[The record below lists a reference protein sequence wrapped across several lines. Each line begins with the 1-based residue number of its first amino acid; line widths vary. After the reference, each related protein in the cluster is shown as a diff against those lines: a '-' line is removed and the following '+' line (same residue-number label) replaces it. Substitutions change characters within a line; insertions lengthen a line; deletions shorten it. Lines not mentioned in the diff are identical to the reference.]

1 MSFSGMVKEELSRQ
15 ISTARHCRIAEIAAL
30 LSACGK
36 MTAAGILRFQTENDA
51 VVRKYFTFVQKTFN
65 IETEIAIRE
74 SRQMKKGNVY
84 YVEIA
89 DPGQVETVLQGT
101 KLSVNEGDG
110 ETLYTENALL
120 TQQSC
125 CKRAFIRG
133 AFLASGSISD
143 PEKGYHF
150 EIVTQDE
157 RKAAHLQEIICS
169 FQIDAK
175 IVLRK
180 KSYVVYVKEGA
191 QIVDMLAIMEA
202 NVALMNLENIRI
214 LKEMRNSVNRKV
226 NCETANINKTVNAAV
241 KQIEDIR
248 LIEQK
253 KGFHNLNEGLA
264 EIAELRL
271 QYPEATLKEL
281 GMMLNPQVGKSGVNH
296 RLRKLSEIAD
306 ELRMNEEEFIMIKKP
321 ITIHLSTGLEARP
334 VAQLVQVASQ
344 FNSEIYVEIGR
355 KKVNAKSIMGMMT
368 LGLDAGEEITLSANG
383 EDEEDA
389 MKSIE
394 NYLSNQ

>member
-51 VVRKYFTFVQKTFN
+51 VVRKYFTLLQKTFN

-84 YVEIA
+84 YVEIT

-306 ELRMNEEEFIMIKKP
+306 ELRMNEEEKP

>member
-51 VVRKYFTFVQKTFN
+51 VVRKYFTLLQKTFN
-65 IETEIAIRE
+65 IETEIAIHE

-157 RKAAHLQEIICS
+157 RKATHLQEIICS

-306 ELRMNEEEFIMIKKP
+306 ELRMNEED
-321 ITIHLSTGLEARP
+321 LL
-334 VAQLVQVASQ
+334 
-344 FNSEIYVEIGR
+344 
-355 KKVNAKSIMGMMT
+355 
-368 LGLDAGEEITLSANG
+368 
-383 EDEEDA
+383 
-389 MKSIE
+389 
-394 NYLSNQ
+394 

>member
-51 VVRKYFTFVQKTFN
+51 VVRKYFTLLQKTFN

-74 SRQMKKGNVY
+74 SSMLKKGNVY
-84 YVEIA
+84 HVEIT
-89 DPGQVETVLQGT
+89 DLLQVQNVLQGT

-150 EIVTQDE
+150 EIVCQDE
-157 RKAAHLQEIICS
+157 AKAENLRDIIHT

-191 QIVDMLAIMEA
+191 QIVDMLAVMEA
-202 NVALMNLENIRI
+202 NVALMDLENIRI

-241 KQIEDIR
+241 KQMEDIKLVR
-248 LIEQK
+248 QKIGFEQ
-253 KGFHNLNEGLA
+253 LNEGLA
-264 EIAELRL
+264 QVAELRM

-281 GMMLNPQVGKSGVNH
+281 GMMLSPQVGKSGVNH
-296 RLRKLSEIAD
+296 RLRKLSAMAD
-306 ELRMNEEEFIMIKKP
+306 ELREKQ
-321 ITIHLSTGLEARP
+321 G
-334 VAQLVQVASQ
+334 
-344 FNSEIYVEIGR
+344 
-355 KKVNAKSIMGMMT
+355 
-368 LGLDAGEEITLSANG
+368 GEL
-383 EDEEDA
+383 
-389 MKSIE
+389 
-394 NYLSNQ
+394 L